1 MGWMDAPHLA
11 LAEPPRMNTR
21 ARFEAEVM
29 RHLDAAFNLARWL
42 ARNDAD
48 AQDVTQEA
56 MLRAFRY
63 FEGFRGGDARVWLLT
78 IVRNTFYSMR
88 SGAPREHLL
97 EDFEDIVQQRP
108 DEDTPDPEA
117 LLLRAADARAVR
129 EALETLPPEYREIL
143 VLRQFEECSYKE
155 IAAITQLKIGTV
167 MSRLARGRERLAAA
181 LTAEASP

>member
-1 MGWMDAPHLA
+1 MDAPHLA
-11 LAEPPRMNTR
+11 LAQPPRMNTR
-21 ARFEAEVM
+21 TRFESEVM
-29 RHLDAAFNLARWL
+29 RHLNAAFDLARWL

-88 SGAPREHLL
+88 THGPKEYLL
-97 EDFEDIVQQRP
+97 EEF
-108 DEDTPDPEA
+108 DEMVDRHADDNAPDPEA
-117 LLLRAADARAVR
+117 LLLRAADAQAVR
-129 EALETLPPEYREIL
+129 KALETLPPEHREVL
-143 VLRQFEECSYKE
+143 VLREFEECSYKE

-167 MSRLARGRERLAAA
+167 MSRLARARERLQRA
-181 LTAEASP
+181 LVAETSS